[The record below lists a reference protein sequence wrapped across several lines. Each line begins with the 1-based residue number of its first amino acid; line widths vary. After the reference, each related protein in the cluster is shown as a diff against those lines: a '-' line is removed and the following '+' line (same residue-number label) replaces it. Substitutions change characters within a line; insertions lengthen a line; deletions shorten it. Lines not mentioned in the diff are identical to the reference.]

1 MFESYLFNDTKT
13 KQEIVDG
20 CIFLIDKPLH
30 WTSFDVVNKIK
41 YALRKATKVG
51 HGGTLDPLAT
61 GLLIV
66 CTGKCTKMVTQFQ
79 NDDKMYLGKMVIG
92 ATRPSYDK
100 ETEINQHF
108 DTNVITTD
116 MLLENVKKF
125 QGEIQQMPPVHSA
138 VKVGGKPVY
147 LKARKNI
154 EVILQPRIVTIKSFE
169 LSDLD
174 TFPEI
179 SFKVACTKG
188 TYIRSLIN
196 DFGKELNNG
205 AYLSQLD
212 RWQSGGFDKK
222 NALQLDTVLGKIN
235 ELV

>member
-1 MFESYLFNDTKT
+1 MFEPFLFTEKKT
-13 KQEIVDG
+13 KQEIIEG
-20 CIFLIDKPLH
+20 CIFLIDKPLY

-79 NDDKMYLGKMVIG
+79 NDDKMYVGKMILG
-92 ATRPSYDK
+92 ATRPSYDM
-100 ETEINQHF
+100 ETEINQYF
-108 DTNVITTD
+108 QLDTLTMD
-116 MLLENVKKF
+116 LLEENVKKY
-125 QGEIQQMPPVHSA
+125 QGQIEQLPPVHSA

-147 LKARKNI
+147 LKARQNI
-154 EVILQPRIVTIKSFE
+154 EVILQPRTVTIKSFE
-169 LSDLD
+169 ISSFES
-174 TFPEI
+174 FPEI
-179 SFKVACTKG
+179 AFQVACTKG
-188 TYIRSLIN
+188 TYIRSLVH
-196 DFGKELNNG
+196 DFGKSLDNG

-222 NALQLDTVLGKIN
+222 DAWQLEDVLDKIKLL
-235 ELV
+235 E